1 MNYQQTSLWKNSIDN
16 EKYGNTELRNKLKEE
31 FIKIRENATFILSKI
46 RDDFPSLTVHDITHV
61 DSLWQTGSV
70 LTGEGYELTPLEG
83 FILGC
88 AFLFHDA
95 VLSYEAAGGKEKLQN
110 TKEWMDYYEEYKEN
124 GNLTEDERI
133 YEADFSTIRLLHAK
147 FAEKLYDQIF
157 QREDG
162 SSFYIIENE
171 GIRKHMGGLICKIAA
186 SHHWD
191 ISEVEGL
198 GVQTPAPHEYP
209 REWRLNPL
217 KLACIL
223 RCADAGH
230 IDSGRAPDYLLK
242 LLKVNGVSRNH
253 WIAQNRLLQIDT
265 DINNEEKVIIKS
277 DIAFS
282 EEDFAAWNV
291 VYDAVCVLDHEIKVS
306 NDLLKRHGMKEF
318 QTKGVA
324 GAEGQRELAEYVETD
339 GWIPCEANVHI
350 SNIEE
355 LIKNLGGERLYGT
368 DHKLEIVLR
377 ELIQNGRD
385 AICAR
390 RKIEDGFE
398 GKINVSIDF
407 CEGEQWITVKDDGI
421 GMSLE
426 GIKNYLLNFGSS
438 YWASDLAKSEYPG
451 LKSSGFSSIGR
462 FGIGFY
468 SIFMVA
474 SKVIV
479 ESRRYDKSLDDD
491 VQVKFPNG
499 LCLRPI
505 LSQKRALSSSYSTII
520 RFCLDGEKCQW
531 KQKTIIR
538 TGRMNE
544 EPFEVPYSAVLA
556 RLVAGL
562 DVDVHYCEN
571 GGGTKKIHS
580 NIECLEAGSKEMLDW
595 LKEIT
600 YSEYHGGN
608 LFTDYISRN
617 YKRLRNVFSDGK
629 FFGIAALNTFW
640 NPLTSYF
647 DVTTIGGLD
656 TFSHSIDSEFLG
668 CIIAEADT
676 AKRDGNI
683 KIFDKTDWV
692 NEQYKLLYEEG
703 LSEVDKLRL
712 PYVVGKYGIDMT
724 DAMLVRVVDKKLVY
738 LLGMNELMNV
748 LLQQNKKLV
757 LPLSNM
763 GQNERMENYL
773 DYERTRNMLGTNELL
788 YVVEQNSNYLNVKED
803 DEDFPYN
810 IMECIRRSAQKRG
823 LTLKKN
829 VENDRAVSQLGGKC
843 RGVIISLE

>member
-16 EKYGNTELRNKLKEE
+16 EEYGNTELRNKLKEE

-70 LTGEGYELTPLEG
+70 LTGEDYELTPLEG

-95 VLSYEAAGGKEKLQN
+95 VLSYEAAGGKERLQN
-110 TKEWMDYYEEYKEN
+110 TKEWMDYYAEYKEN

-147 FAEKLYDQIF
+147 FAETLYEQLF

-171 GIRKHMGGLICKIAA
+171 EIRKHMGRTICRIAA

-198 GVQTPAPHEYP
+198 SVQIPAPQGYP
-209 REWRLNPL
+209 REWRINPI

-230 IDSGRAPDYLLK
+230 IDSGRAPDYLLR

-253 WIAQNRLLQIDT
+253 WVAQNRLLQLDT
-265 DINNEEKVIIKS
+265 DLEDEDKVIVKS
-277 DIAFS
+277 DIAFG

-291 VYDAVCVLDHEIKVS
+291 VFDAVCVLDHEIKVS
-306 NDLLKRHGMKEF
+306 NDLLKRYRTKEF
-318 QTKGVA
+318 QAKRVA
-324 GAEGQRELAEYVETD
+324 GAESQSELAKYIETD

-350 SNIEE
+350 SNIEG
-355 LIKNLGGERLYGT
+355 LINNLGGEKLYGSE
-368 DHKLEIVLR
+368 HKLEIVLR

-390 RKIEDGFE
+390 RKVEDGFE
-398 GKINVSIDF
+398 GKINISIDLR
-407 CEGEQWITVKDDGI
+407 EGEQWITVKDDGI
-421 GMSLE
+421 GMSLD

-451 LKSSGFSSIGR
+451 LKSSGFRAVGR

-479 ESRRYDKSLDDD
+479 ESRRYDKSLDDT
-491 VQVKFPNG
+491 VQIKFPTG

-505 LSQKRALSSSYSTII
+505 ISKKRSSSSYTTAIS
-520 RFCLDGEKCQW
+520 FCIDSEKCQW
-531 KQKTIIR
+531 KDKVIIKP
-538 TGRMNE
+538 GRMGE
-544 EPFEVPYSAVLA
+544 KEFEVPYSAVLS

-562 DVDVHYCEN
+562 DVDLYYKEWGGELKKVHTNIDSIIDDESEILN
-571 GGGTKKIHS
+571 WLKKI
-580 NIECLEAGSKEMLDW
+580 
-595 LKEIT
+595 T
-600 YSEYHGGN
+600 YAEYHGEDQ
-608 LFTDYISRN
+608 FTGYIEN
-617 YKRLRNVFSDGK
+617 NHKRLRKVYSDGK
-629 FFGIAALNTFW
+629 FYGIAALNTFW
-640 NPLTSYF
+640 EPVTSYL

-656 TFSHSIDSEFLG
+656 TFSRSNDPEFMG

-683 KIFDKTDWV
+683 KNFDKTDWV
-692 NEQYKLLYEEG
+692 NEQYKLLCEEG
-703 LSEVDKLRL
+703 LSEIDKLRL
-712 PYVVGKYGIDMT
+712 PYVVGKYGVDMT
-724 DAMLVRVVDKKLVY
+724 EVMLIRVIDKNRVY
-738 LLGMNELMNV
+738 LLGLNELMNL
-748 LLQQNKKLV
+748 LLQKKKII
-757 LPLSNM
+757 LPLSSIS
-763 GQNERMENYL
+763 QNERLENYL
-773 DYERTRNMLGTNELL
+773 DYERTRNMLGANELL
-788 YVVEQNSNYLNVKED
+788 YVIEQNSNFLNVMENN
-803 DEDFPYN
+803 EDFPYN
-810 IMECIRRSAQKRG
+810 IMECIRCFLQKRG
-823 LTLKKN
+823 LTLIKS
-829 VENDRAVSQLGGKC
+829 VEDNRAISRFEGKC
-843 RGVIISLE
+843 RAIIISLE